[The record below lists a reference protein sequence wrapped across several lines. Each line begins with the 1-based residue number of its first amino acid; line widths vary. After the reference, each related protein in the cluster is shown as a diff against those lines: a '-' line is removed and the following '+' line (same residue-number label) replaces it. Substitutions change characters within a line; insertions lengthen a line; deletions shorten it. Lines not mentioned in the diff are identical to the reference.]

1 MIRSP
6 EEYFNAQDFTP
17 SASQEEYTPAE
28 RLFMQKYLGVGEDK
42 ADVAKDLG
50 LKAEDAPAPVSR
62 EEAEAAYAAV
72 KEEEPPLETVLKGL
86 PEAQMVGFFIGEQE
100 FVVPTMAMQEVIR
113 YTPPVRLPMAPP
125 NVAGVINLRGKVTP
139 VVILRKLLDV
149 RNKPLEGD
157 GFFII
162 CRRRGL
168 QLGFLIE
175 RVHTMYRVPQKD
187 MDWAVES
194 QLGIN
199 AEVDFI
205 SGIMKSEDG
214 SRLMGIISVD
224 RIVEHI
230 LRQ

>member
-1 MIRSP
+1 MMRSP
-6 EEYFNAQDFTP
+6 EEYFNAQDFAP
-17 SASQEEYTPAE
+17 AASQEDYTPAE
-28 RLFMQKYLGVGEDK
+28 RLFMQKYLGVDK
-42 ADVAKDLG
+42 GDVAGELG
-50 LKAEDAPAPVSR
+50 LKSAPATAQSR
-62 EEAEAAYAAV
+62 AAAEAAYAAV
-72 KEEEPPLETVLKGL
+72 KEEEPALETILKQE
-86 PEAQMVGFFIGEQE
+86 PEAQMVSFFIGEQE
-100 FVVPTMAMQEVIR
+100 FVVPTLAMQEVIR
-113 YTPPVRLPMAPP
+113 YTPPVRLPMSPP
-125 NVAGVINLRGKVTP
+125 DVAGVINLRGKVTP

-149 RNKPLEGD
+149 RNKPLDGE

-175 RVHTMYRVPQKD
+175 RVHTMYRVPQKN
-187 MDWAVES
+187 MDWGVES
-194 QLGIN
+194 QLGIS

>member
-6 EEYFNAQDFTP
+6 EDYFNAQDFTP
-17 SASQEEYTPAE
+17 TADKEDYTPAE
-28 RLFMQKYLGVGEDK
+28 RLFMQKYLGVDK
-42 ADVAKDLG
+42 GDVAKDLG
-50 LKAEDAPAPVSR
+50 VAAAAASPEARK
-62 EEAEAAYAAV
+62 EAEAAYAAV
-72 KEEEPPLETVLKGL
+72 KEEEPPLEVILKQEA
-86 PEAQMVGFFIGEQE
+86 EAQMVSFFIGEQE

-113 YTPPVRLPMAPP
+113 YTPPVRLPLSPP

-149 RNKPLEGD
+149 RNKPLDGE

-175 RVHTMYRVPQKD
+175 RVHTMYRVPQAD
-187 MDWAVES
+187 IDWAVES

-199 AEVDFI
+199 AEIDFI
-205 SGIMKSEDG
+205 SGIMKSPDG

-224 RIVEHI
+224 RIVENI
-230 LRQ
+230 LRS

>member
-1 MIRSP
+1 MMRSP

-17 SASQEEYTPAE
+17 ATSKEEYTPAE
-28 RLFMQKYLGVGEDK
+28 RLFMQKYLGVDN

-50 LKAEDAPAPVSR
+50 VSADAPEPESR
-62 EEAEAAYAAV
+62 AAAEAAYAAV
-72 KEEEPPLETVLKGL
+72 KEEEPALEVILKQA

-175 RVHTMYRVPQKD
+175 RVHTMYRVPQKN
-187 MDWAVES
+187 MDWGVES
-194 QLGIN
+194 QLGIS
-199 AEVDFI
+199 AEIDFI

-230 LRQ
+230 LRY

>member
-1 MIRSP
+1 MMRSP
-6 EEYFNAQDFTP
+6 EEYFNAQDFAPT
-17 SASQEEYTPAE
+17 SSQEEYTPAE
-28 RLFMQKYLGVGEDK
+28 RLFMQKYLGVDN

-50 LKAEDAPAPVSR
+50 VAADAAAPESR
-62 EEAEAAYAAV
+62 AAAEAAYAAV
-72 KEEEPPLETVLKGL
+72 KEEEPALEVILKQE

-149 RNKPLEGD
+149 RNKPLDGD

-175 RVHTMYRVPQKD
+175 RVHTMYRVPQKN
-187 MDWAVES
+187 MDWGVES
-194 QLGIN
+194 QLGIS

-224 RIVEHI
+224 KIVEHI
-230 LRQ
+230 LRF

>member
-1 MIRSP
+1 MMRSP
-6 EEYFNAQDFTP
+6 EEYFNAQDFAPT
-17 SASQEEYTPAE
+17 ASKEEYTPAE
-28 RLFMQKYLGVGEDK
+28 RLFMQKYLGVDNG
-42 ADVAKDLG
+42 DVARDLG
-50 LKAEDAPAPVSR
+50 LSGAPASAAPMSK
-62 EEAEAAYAAV
+62 EAIEAAYAAI
-72 KEEEPPLETVLKGL
+72 KEEEPPLENILKKE

-187 MDWAVES
+187 MDWGVES
-194 QLGIN
+194 QLGIS

-230 LRQ
+230 LRY

>member
-1 MIRSP
+1 MMRSP

-17 SASQEEYTPAE
+17 ATSQEEYTPAE
-28 RLFMQKYLGVGEDK
+28 RLFMQKYLGVDN

-50 LKAEDAPAPVSR
+50 VSAEAPGSR
-62 EEAEAAYAAV
+62 AEAEAAYAAV
-72 KEEEPPLETVLKGL
+72 KEEEPPLEVLLKQE

-175 RVHTMYRVPQKD
+175 RVHTMYRVPQKN
-187 MDWAVES
+187 MDWGVES
-194 QLGIN
+194 QLGIS
-199 AEVDFI
+199 AEIDFI

-230 LRQ
+230 LRY

>member
-1 MIRSP
+1 MMRSP

-17 SASQEEYTPAE
+17 ATSQEEYTPAE
-28 RLFMQKYLGVGEDK
+28 RLFMQKYLGVDN

-50 LKAEDAPAPVSR
+50 VSADAPAPESR
-62 EEAEAAYAAV
+62 AAAEAAYAAV
-72 KEEEPPLETVLKGL
+72 KEEEPALEVILKQA

-175 RVHTMYRVPQKD
+175 RVHTMYRVPQKN
-187 MDWAVES
+187 MDWGVES
-194 QLGIN
+194 QLGIS
-199 AEVDFI
+199 AEIDFI

-214 SRLMGIISVD
+214 SRLMGIISVA

-230 LRQ
+230 LRY

>member
-1 MIRSP
+1 MMRSP
-6 EEYFNAQDFTP
+6 EEYFNAQDFAPT
-17 SASQEEYTPAE
+17 SSQEEYTPAE
-28 RLFMQKYLGVGEDK
+28 RLFMQIYLVVDN

-50 LKAEDAPAPVSR
+50 VSAEAPGSR
-62 EEAEAAYAAV
+62 AEAEAAYAAV
-72 KEEEPPLETVLKGL
+72 KEEEPPLEVLLKQE

-187 MDWAVES
+187 MDWGVES
-194 QLGIN
+194 QLGIS

-230 LRQ
+230 LRY

>member
-1 MIRSP
+1 MMRSP
-6 EEYFNAQDFTP
+6 EEYFNAQDFAPTT
-17 SASQEEYTPAE
+17 SKEEYTPAE
-28 RLFMQKYLGVGEDK
+28 RLFMQKYLGVDN

-50 LKAEDAPAPVSR
+50 LKSDAPAPSDR
-62 EEAEAAYAAV
+62 QAAEAAYAAV
-72 KEEEPPLETVLKGL
+72 KEEEPALEILLKDM

-100 FVVPTMAMQEVIR
+100 FVVPTLAMQEVIR
-113 YTPPVRLPMAPP
+113 YTPPVRLPLAPP

-149 RNKPLEGD
+149 RNKPLGGD

-175 RVHTMYRVPQKD
+175 RVHTMYRVPQKN
-187 MDWAVES
+187 MDWGVES
-194 QLGIN
+194 QLGIS

-230 LRQ
+230 LRY

>member
-1 MIRSP
+1 MMRSP
-6 EEYFNAQDFTP
+6 EEYFNAQDFAPT
-17 SASQEEYTPAE
+17 SSQEEYTPAE
-28 RLFMQKYLGVGEDK
+28 RLFMQKYLGVDN

-50 LKAEDAPAPVSR
+50 VSAEAPGSR
-62 EEAEAAYAAV
+62 AEAEAAYAAV
-72 KEEEPPLETVLKGL
+72 KEEEPPLEVLLKQE

-175 RVHTMYRVPQKD
+175 RVHTMYRVPQKN
-187 MDWAVES
+187 MDWGVES
-194 QLGIN
+194 QLGIS
-199 AEVDFI
+199 AEIDFI

-230 LRQ
+230 LRY

>member
-1 MIRSP
+1 MMRSP
-6 EEYFNAQDFTP
+6 EEYFNAQDFAPT
-17 SASQEEYTPAE
+17 ASKEEYTPAE
-28 RLFMQKYLGVGEDK
+28 RLFMQKYLGVDNG
-42 ADVAKDLG
+42 DVARDLG
-50 LKAEDAPAPVSR
+50 LSGAPASAAPMSK
-62 EEAEAAYAAV
+62 EAIEAAYAAI
-72 KEEEPPLETVLKGL
+72 KEEEPPLENILKKE

-100 FVVPTMAMQEVIR
+100 FVVPTLAMQEVIR
-113 YTPPVRLPMAPP
+113 YTPPVRLPMSPP

-149 RNKPLEGD
+149 RNKPLDTD

-175 RVHTMYRVPQKD
+175 RVHTMYRVPQKN
-187 MDWAVES
+187 MDWGVES
-194 QLGIN
+194 QLGIS

-230 LRQ
+230 LRY

>member
-1 MIRSP
+1 MMRSP
-6 EEYFNAQDFTP
+6 EEYFSAQDFTP
-17 SASQEEYTPAE
+17 TASQEEYTPAE
-28 RLFMQKYLGVGEDK
+28 RLFMQKYMGVGENK
-42 ADVAKDLG
+42 QDVAKDLG
-50 LKAEDAPAPVSR
+50 LKGAPTAPTSR
-62 EEAEAAYAAV
+62 KEAEAAYAAV
-72 KEEEPPLETVLKGL
+72 KEEEPALETVLKDL
-86 PEAQMVGFFIGEQE
+86 PEAQMVSFFIGEQE

-113 YTPPVRLPMAPP
+113 YSPPVRLPMAPS

-149 RNKPLEGD
+149 RNKPLDGD

-168 QLGFLIE
+168 QLGFLVE
-175 RVHTMYRVPQKD
+175 RIHTMYRVPQKD
-187 MDWAVES
+187 IDWGVES
-194 QLGIN
+194 QLGIS

-214 SRLMGIISVD
+214 SRLMGILSVD
-224 RIVEHI
+224 RIVESI

>member
-1 MIRSP
+1 MMRSP

-17 SASQEEYTPAE
+17 ATSQEESTPAE
-28 RLFMQKYLGVGEDK
+28 RLFMQKYLGVDN

-50 LKAEDAPAPVSR
+50 VSADAPAPESR
-62 EEAEAAYAAV
+62 AAAEAAYAAV
-72 KEEEPPLETVLKGL
+72 KEEEPALEVILKQA

-175 RVHTMYRVPQKD
+175 RVHTMYRVPQKN
-187 MDWAVES
+187 MDWGVES
-194 QLGIN
+194 QLGIS
-199 AEVDFI
+199 AEIDFI

-230 LRQ
+230 LRY

>member
-1 MIRSP
+1 MMRSP
-6 EEYFNAQDFTP
+6 EEYFSAQDFTP
-17 SASQEEYTPAE
+17 TASQEDYTPAE
-28 RLFMQKYLGVGEDK
+28 RLFMQKYMGVGEDK
-42 ADVAKDLG
+42 KDVAQDLG
-50 LKAEDAPAPVSR
+50 LKGAGPAPVSR
-62 EEAEAAYAAV
+62 AEAEAAYAAA
-72 KEEEPPLETVLKGL
+72 KEEEPALEVVLKGL
-86 PEAQMVGFFIGEQE
+86 PEAQMVSFFIGEQE

-113 YTPPVRLPMAPP
+113 YTPPVRLPMAPA

-149 RNKPLEGD
+149 RNKPLDGD

-168 QLGFLIE
+168 QLGFLVE
-175 RVHTMYRVPQKD
+175 RIHTMYRVSQKNI
-187 MDWAVES
+187 DWGVES
-194 QLGIN
+194 QLGIS

-214 SRLMGIISVD
+214 ARLMGILSVD
-224 RIVEHI
+224 RIIESI

>member
-1 MIRSP
+1 MMRSP
-6 EEYFNAQDFTP
+6 EEYFNAQDFAPT
-17 SASQEEYTPAE
+17 SSREEYTPAE
-28 RLFMQKYLGVGEDK
+28 RLFMQKYLGVDN

-50 LKAEDAPAPVSR
+50 VTAETPAPESR
-62 EEAEAAYAAV
+62 AAAEAAYAAA
-72 KEEEPPLETVLKGL
+72 KEEEPALEVILKQE

-149 RNKPLEGD
+149 RNKPLDGD

-187 MDWAVES
+187 MDWGVES
-194 QLGIN
+194 QLGIS

-230 LRQ
+230 LRH

>member
-1 MIRSP
+1 MMRSP

-17 SASQEEYTPAE
+17 ATSQEEYTPAE
-28 RLFMQKYLGVGEDK
+28 RLFMQKYLGVDN

-50 LKAEDAPAPVSR
+50 VSADAPAPESR
-62 EEAEAAYAAV
+62 AAAEAAYAAV
-72 KEEEPPLETVLKGL
+72 KEEEPALEVILKQA

-113 YTPPVRLPMAPP
+113 YTPPVRLPMAPA

-149 RNKPLEGD
+149 RNTPLDGD

-175 RVHTMYRVPQKD
+175 RIHTMYRVPQKD
-187 MDWAVES
+187 MDWGVES
-194 QLGIN
+194 QLGIS

-230 LRQ
+230 LRH

>member
-1 MIRSP
+1 MMRSP
-6 EEYFNAQDFTP
+6 EEYFNAQDFAPT
-17 SASQEEYTPAE
+17 SSQEEYTPAE
-28 RLFMQKYLGVGEDK
+28 RLFMQKYLGVDN

-50 LKAEDAPAPVSR
+50 VTADAPAPESR
-62 EEAEAAYAAV
+62 AAAEAAYAAV
-72 KEEEPPLETVLKGL
+72 KEEEPALEVILKQE

-149 RNKPLEGD
+149 RNKPLDGD

-175 RVHTMYRVPQKD
+175 RVHTMYRVPQKN
-187 MDWAVES
+187 MDWGVES
-194 QLGIN
+194 QLGIS

-230 LRQ
+230 LRY

>member
-1 MIRSP
+1 MMRSP
-6 EEYFNAQDFTP
+6 EEYFNAQDFAPT
-17 SASQEEYTPAE
+17 SSQEEYTPAE
-28 RLFMQKYLGVGEDK
+28 RLFMQKYLGVDN

-50 LKAEDAPAPVSR
+50 VSAEAPGSR
-62 EEAEAAYAAV
+62 AEAEAAYAAV
-72 KEEEPPLETVLKGL
+72 KEEEPPLEVLLKQE

-187 MDWAVES
+187 MDWGVES
-194 QLGIN
+194 QLGIS

-230 LRQ
+230 LRY